1 MLYSALFDG
10 AIGVGG
16 VLESLL
22 SLQPIS
28 NAAKIAVANMLR
40 IMICT
45 SSVCFFLY
53 LLESL
58 IFLKKI
64 NCDIVLVKL
73 TLY

>member
-28 NAAKIAVANMLR
+28 NAAKIAVANM
-40 IMICT
+40 
-45 SSVCFFLY
+45 FANHDLY
-53 LLESL
+53 LICVFFSL
-58 IFLKKI
+58 FVRVAYFSEKKL
-64 NCDIVLVKL
+64 IV
-73 TLY
+73 T